1 MAPGGAIAA
10 AGVLGVLVFRPCDSG
25 EREPLDAQ
33 PVQDRATPD
42 VPVPIPAPSDM
53 VCFTSAKI
61 RAGAFDASQRPPK
74 CSALSPTENCMR
86 PQDPRTPELA
96 LDDFCFDKHEVTN
109 QEFASWLEGKPEL
122 WRLNSK
128 DPAVIQTLT
137 KPRVFLVR
145 TGEEC
150 SLTLVDGRVRPGPG
164 KAKQPVTCVTGMA
177 ARDYCRAHDKQLPLE
192 LEWEFAAK
200 GSEGRPFPWGPE
212 MPRLDGV
219 AFDRGD
225 STEKHPV
232 DVGASNQDVSP
243 QGVRDLGGNVAEW
256 VADEGGSEETATIRG
271 GSWNSRDPCRLLGSS
286 CERIPAEQFS
296 RDVGFR
302 CAKRVVK
309 DKGRQ

>member
-1 MAPGGAIAA
+1 MIAA
-10 AGVLGVLVFRPCDSG
+10 AGVLVMLVFRPCDSR

-33 PVQDRATPD
+33 LVQDAATSD
-42 VPVPIPAPSDM
+42 VLVPPSDM
-53 VCFTSAKI
+53 ACFKGAKI
-61 RAGAFDASQRPPK
+61 RAGDFNASQRPPK
-74 CSALSPTENCMR
+74 CSALNPAEDCMR
-86 PQDPRTPELA
+86 PQSSTFPERALA
-96 LDDFCFDKHEVTN
+96 DFCVDKHEVTN
-109 QEFASWLEGKPEL
+109 QDFSSWLESKPEMWL
-122 WRLNSK
+122 LNSK
-128 DPAVIQTLT
+128 DPTVIQSRT

-150 SLTLVDGRVRPGPG
+150 SLTLVNGRARPGPG
-164 KAKQPVTCVTGMA
+164 KEKQPVTCVTWMA
-177 ARDYCRAHDKQLPLE
+177 ARDYCRARDKQLPLE

-200 GSEGRPFPWGPE
+200 GIEGRPFPWGPD

-232 DVGASNQDVSP
+232 DVGVSDQDVSP
-243 QGVRDLGGNVAEW
+243 QGIRDLGGNVAEW
-256 VADEGGSEETATIRG
+256 VADEGGSGETAIIRG

-302 CAKRVVK
+302 CAKRVTR
-309 DKGRQ
+309 DKGRE